1 MKQTIKIAVVFFV
14 SVIFAFILPKH
25 NIAGRW
31 ITYNT
36 DGSIAYVDFNKD
48 GTFKVASPEGK
59 LFHAGNYKFN
69 DDDVFSI
76 NDKEGCGDTYW
87 GTYKLTFIGE
97 DSLQVA
103 VIQDSCTGRRTDI
116 TTGNTGLKRFKK

>member
-1 MKQTIKIAVVFFV
+1 MKQTIKVAAVFFV
-14 SVIFAFILPKH
+14 TVIFAFIPLKH
-25 NIAGRW
+25 DITGRW

-48 GTFKVASPEGK
+48 GTFKVASLQGQ
-59 LFHAGNYKFN
+59 LFHAGNYKLG

-87 GTYKLTFIGE
+87 GKYKLAFINE
-97 DSLQVA
+97 DSLQIA
-103 VIQDSCTGRRTDI
+103 VIEDSCTGRRTDI
-116 TTGNTGLKRFKK
+116 TTGNTGLRRF